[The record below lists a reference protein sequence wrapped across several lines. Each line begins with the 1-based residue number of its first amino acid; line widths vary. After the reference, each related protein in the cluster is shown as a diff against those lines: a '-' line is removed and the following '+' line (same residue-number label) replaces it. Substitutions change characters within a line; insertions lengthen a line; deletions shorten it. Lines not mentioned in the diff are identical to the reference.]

1 MKIFL
6 LCFNSELSESYSL
19 NIYKEDICLFVFN
32 ITKSANNKLLSLY
45 AQWIV
50 KYIASIQL
58 NTDMSSIVFSYGSNG
73 KPYISE
79 YPNFQFN
86 ISHTKD
92 ALVVAV
98 TNVSVGIDIEKIE
111 SANMNIANKFFS
123 KREQRFINLA
133 NDNQDKRFFE
143 IWTKKEA
150 YIKWT
155 GEGLSQSLSSFDVT
169 APEIHK
175 LFKTFEI
182 DKYIIS
188 VCTSWINK

>member
-1 MKIFL
+1 MEIFL
-6 LCFNSELSESYSL
+6 ICFNKDFSRYYTLDIPEDNIHLTVFNSKKTI
-19 NIYKEDICLFVFN
+19 IYKH
-32 ITKSANNKLLSLY
+32 LSVY
-45 AQWIV
+45 AQRLV
-50 KYIASIQL
+50 KYIASIRF
-58 NTDMSSIVFSYGSNG
+58 NTYVSSINISYERCG
-73 KPYISE
+73 KPYIPE

-92 ALVVAV
+92 ALVIAV
-98 TNVSVGIDIEKIE
+98 TNVPVGIDIETVE
-111 SANMNIANKFFS
+111 SANMNIANRFFS
-123 KREQRFINLA
+123 KQEQKFINLA

-155 GEGLSQSLSSFDVT
+155 GKGLSQSLSSFDVT
-169 APEIHK
+169 APDIRK

-188 VCTSWINK
+188 VCLSGIN